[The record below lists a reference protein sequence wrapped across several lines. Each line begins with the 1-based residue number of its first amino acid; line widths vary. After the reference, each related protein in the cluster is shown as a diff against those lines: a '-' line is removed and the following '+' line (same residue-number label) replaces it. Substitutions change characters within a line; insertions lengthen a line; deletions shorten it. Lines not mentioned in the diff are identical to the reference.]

1 MENRIVF
8 DGTFKNIDCFDAKS
22 NTFTIE
28 NRNDEYFY
36 FDFDNYVPQNL
47 KIQIINS
54 NVTIIETY
62 IGKLPDVDIEI
73 DIDNKSFVSR
83 FSIVVETKGDYKVNR
98 KVINH
103 GYYKSMQIDLTE
115 DNVESVE
122 NINLENQEADAL
134 VIDGIYATKNSK
146 KTYQTNLNHNVS
158 SCNSKA
164 QIFAINNDEANV
176 SIYTDAYIKNKAI
189 GTKTTQEGRII
200 NLSDKCFGIVLPN
213 LHIDENDVEASHSC
227 SVGSLN
233 QDHMYYLESRGLSE
247 AEARNVLIRGYFNPI
262 IEGISQENIRKHIN
276 EVLDKRI
283 G

>member
-36 FDFDNYVPQNL
+36 FDFDNYVPKNL

-54 NVTIIETY
+54 NITIIETY

-122 NINLENQEADAL
+122 NINLENQEANAL

-146 KTYQTNLNHNVS
+146 KT
-158 SCNSKA
+158 
-164 QIFAINNDEANV
+164 
-176 SIYTDAYIKNKAI
+176 
-189 GTKTTQEGRII
+189 
-200 NLSDKCFGIVLPN
+200 
-213 LHIDENDVEASHSC
+213 
-227 SVGSLN
+227 
-233 QDHMYYLESRGLSE
+233 
-247 AEARNVLIRGYFNPI
+247 
-262 IEGISQENIRKHIN
+262 
-276 EVLDKRI
+276 
-283 G
+283 